1 MDFLSDGVKSQGRP
15 QITWKKMMH

>member
-15 QITWKKMMH
+15 QITWKKMLH